1 MIQIES
7 QVREKHMKI
16 SNKSSFAEKTYDLK
30 RKRFLVVE
38 TTHELEYFISRNQK
52 GI

>member
-7 QVREKHMKI
+7 QVREKTHENTKQI
-16 SNKSSFAEKTYDLK
+16 QFWRKTSDVK
-30 RKRFLVVE
+30 RKRFRVVE